1 MNFARA
7 MQLFHAAAH
16 AMTPEQHARLAYIIK
31 AHMGPDGHALANA
44 LEAVATT
51 VGEVAPLAEEIAGQ

>member
-16 AMTPEQHARLAYIIK
+16 AMTPTQHARLAYVVK
-31 AHMGPDGHALANA
+31 AHMGPDGNALAHAL
-44 LEAVATT
+44 ERVAET
-51 VGEVAPLAEEIAGQ
+51 VAEVTPLVEEIAGQ